1 MIPRAVPYPAVARDL
16 LCVIVRQTKLVVAA
30 MASSRHNDIWMY
42 AILVDP
48 RLYWASCFEK
58 VLDDEF

>member
-16 LCVIVRQTKLVVAA
+16 LYEMVRQANC
-30 MASSRHNDIWMY
+30 SNDIWIY

-48 RLYWASCFEK
+48 RLYWAS
-58 VLDDEF
+58 